1 MEDIVLYYTISF
13 IFLYSI
19 NKLLQ
24 NLNIM
29 YNININN
36 KTLKTVITEATLPAN
51 FVPLIFIYVQIHK
64 IDEQNKKP
72 IIGELVK
79 LVITSPK

>member
-1 MEDIVLYYTISF
+1 M
-13 IFLYSI
+13 
-19 NKLLQ
+19 K
-24 NLNIM
+24 
-29 YNININN
+29 NINN

-79 LVITSPK
+79 LVITSPN

>member
-1 MEDIVLYYTISF
+1 M
-13 IFLYSI
+13 
-19 NKLLQ
+19 K
-24 NLNIM
+24 
-29 YNININN
+29 NINN

-51 FVPLIFIYVQIHK
+51 FVTLIFIYVQIHK

-79 LVITSPK
+79 LVITSHK